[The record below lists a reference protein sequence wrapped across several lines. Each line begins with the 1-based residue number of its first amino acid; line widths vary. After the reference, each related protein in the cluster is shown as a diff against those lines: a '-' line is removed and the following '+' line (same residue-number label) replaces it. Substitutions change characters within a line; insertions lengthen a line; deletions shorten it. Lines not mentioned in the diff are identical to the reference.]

1 MKTKPIVRHRFIRL
15 IIAHILCAIHMG
27 LSIYVLYTIKVKT
40 QLYFIPMFGTILFG
54 VEAIISLVFYRCKEY
69 FRGFSILVLVYSI
82 TIIASIWV
90 LELHRIN
97 ELKKDAWK
105 TITISF
111 EHVTTRYGELPRPS
125 MKPKDFVQNFKYI
138 WSQIE
143 IQVYLFLLLIL
154 RALLPKQ
161 DSVSH
166 FGKTDLLFQYFTT
179 GMDLLDFIDL
189 LTYPQLYSNS
199 RLVYATLSVWSIS
212 CIQFVIY
219 IPEVKDNR
227 LKELHSFLTN
237 SLLTTFIMDIPFL
250 IVRIYAIFGCGQH
263 DYTSYFFAFKNFV
276 VILLQIARIQA
287 IIIERNR
294 HRKHELDKLTYIP
307 QAPFNTR
314 VKSRQLATP
323 LSNNNGPGARIILSN
338 YWQNNQ
344 NRQPGD
350 GRISNTKNFSSV

>member
-1 MKTKPIVRHRFIRL
+1 
-15 IIAHILCAIHMG
+15 
-27 LSIYVLYTIKVKT
+27 
-40 QLYFIPMFGTILFG
+40 
-54 VEAIISLVFYRCKEY
+54 
-69 FRGFSILVLVYSI
+69 
-82 TIIASIWV
+82 
-90 LELHRIN
+90 
-97 ELKKDAWK
+97 
-105 TITISF
+105 
-111 EHVTTRYGELPRPS
+111 
-125 MKPKDFVQNFKYI
+125 
-138 WSQIE
+138 
-143 IQVYLFLLLIL
+143 
-154 RALLPKQ
+154 
-161 DSVSH
+161 
-166 FGKTDLLFQYFTT
+166 
-179 GMDLLDFIDL
+179 MDLLDFIDL